1 MSQIVTLEKPRTLQ
15 FEIFRFNPEEP
26 EVEPRMQIFELAEQ
40 PFMTLYIALNR
51 IREEIDPS
59 LQFDFACRSA
69 ICGSCG
75 MMVNGRPRLAC
86 NTLTKDLPE
95 QIRLRPLPVFKLIG
109 DLSAEPCSRVHGHGN
124 MVPRHGR
131 ASGGLDPRERA
142 LRPDTTG
149 RTHGCGPRAGDL
161 RGRAMY

>member
-75 MMVNGRPRLAC
+75 MMVNGRNKP
-86 NTLTKDLPE
+86 
-95 QIRLRPLPVFKLIG
+95 LIG
-109 DLSAEPCSRVHGHGN
+109 N
-124 MVPRHGR
+124 
-131 ASGGLDPRERA
+131 
-142 LRPDTTG
+142 
-149 RTHGCGPRAGDL
+149 
-161 RGRAMY
+161 